1 MILNFNLKYF
11 IGFITLL
18 AIETLIAT
26 YLSTGFIRHT
36 FGDFLVV
43 ILLYCL
49 VRSFTKLAI
58 FPTAILVLAVSYIIE
73 ILQAFHL
80 LKLLN
85 LEHSTFAKLILGN
98 TFNYTDLMAYSLG
111 IITVIIVEFKLLTN
125 E

>member
-1 MILNFNLKYF
+1 MTLTFHKSYF
-11 IGFITLL
+11 FLTLVL
-18 AIETLIAT
+18 FAVETLIAT
-26 YLSTGFIRHT
+26 NLETGFIRHT

-85 LEHSTFAKLILGN
+85 LEHNTLAKLILGN